1 MHKLLTLNEIEEM
14 AGMQCDVA
22 SQLLYF
28 VKFVVIFDFEK
39 VFINRLLN
47 RATLSSG
54 LASNKVGL
62 IEV

>member
-1 MHKLLTLNEIEEM
+1 MHKLLTLNDIEEM

-39 VFINRLLN
+39 GFFVN
-47 RATLSSG
+47 
-54 LASNKVGL
+54 VGW
-62 IEV
+62 

>member
-1 MHKLLTLNEIEEM
+1 MHKLLTLNDIEEM
-14 AGMQCDVA
+14 AGMQCGVA

-47 RATLSSG
+47 RATLSQWTC
-54 LASNKVGL
+54 LK
-62 IEV
+62 

>member
-1 MHKLLTLNEIEEM
+1 M